1 MIQVLKSMQIGAT
14 KLSKYIMINFDDV
27 NNRNEIEH
35 NLKWPYVGDHS
46 YIILIIGRCESGK
59 SNAL

>member
-27 NNRNEIEH
+27 NNGNEIEH
-35 NLKWPYVGDHS
+35 NLKWP
-46 YIILIIGRCESGK
+46 
-59 SNAL
+59 